1 MKRLKEQ
8 CFTLFNNLGLIKH
21 SGQRSKFQLFK
32 CWKSNNMFCEN
43 KKETR
48 ISKVK
53 QWGRQIISNVLLQ
66 WTTYTERR
74 AEICLL
80 NKDIWNNS
88 DLYKR
93 IGPNRKWVYNNI
105 IIIKKNNWVL
115 CVHGSSVSLQMFA
128 GNQFIVMWLT
138 K

>member
-1 MKRLKEQ
+1 
-8 CFTLFNNLGLIKH
+8 
-21 SGQRSKFQLFK
+21 
-32 CWKSNNMFCEN
+32 MFCEN

-66 WTTYTERR
+66 WTTYTERW

-105 IIIKKNNWVL
+105 IIIKKNDWVL
-115 CVHGSSVSLQMFA
+115 CVHGSSVSL
-128 GNQFIVMWLT
+128 
-138 K
+138 